1 MRFRPRPRLKC
12 LPCLASGYPSRTSVG
27 WSGHWLAPPTL
38 RKKGDDMQAILLA
51 IAVWFGLELLL
62 MAVLFALAAGEER
75 QRARNAR
82 LARRLAHER
91 GGERA
96 APAA

>member
-1 MRFRPRPRLKC
+1 
-12 LPCLASGYPSRTSVG
+12 
-27 WSGHWLAPPTL
+27 
-38 RKKGDDMQAILLA
+38 MQAILLA

-82 LARRLAHER
+82 LARRLAIER
-91 GGERA
+91 GDERA

>member
-1 MRFRPRPRLKC
+1 
-12 LPCLASGYPSRTSVG
+12 
-27 WSGHWLAPPTL
+27 
-38 RKKGDDMQAILLA
+38 MQLVLFA

-62 MAVLFALAAGEER
+62 MAVLFALAANEDR

-82 LARRLAHER
+82 VALIAER
-91 GGERA
+91 GQPA

>member
-1 MRFRPRPRLKC
+1 
-12 LPCLASGYPSRTSVG
+12 
-27 WSGHWLAPPTL
+27 
-38 RKKGDDMQAILLA
+38 MQAILLA

-82 LARRLAHER
+82 LARRLANER